1 MSHLS
6 RIWAALRVW
15 AALVSECNQV
25 TELPLKDFKAIP
37 TKTTSNSI
45 QFSFAPLGI
54 SKALTEDGW
63 ISFRFGQES
72 PSGSP
77 LCKSVKRQL
86 GGLPDQRFF
95 GGVLIGIGIFWQ
107 MLAQIPWRQWSLSKP
122 TVTNISCDFGLTNS
136 CKVDFPPF
144 WIVILIQLNND
155 RKFLWKVNS
164 LRAESSCRKC

>member
-1 MSHLS
+1 MGFTTYSHQCH
-6 RIWAALRVW
+6 IWAEFEQQQHYTTREWVQSSNGTPFERLQ
-15 AALVSECNQV
+15 SY
-25 TELPLKDFKAIP
+25 

-72 PSGSP
+72 PSGSL

-136 CKVDFPPF
+136 CSKVDILHSVEK
-144 WIVILIQLNND
+144 WIVLN
-155 RKFLWKVNS
+155 RHSHTNS
-164 LRAESSCRKC
+164 IK